1 MIGVDIAAQQKICA
15 YVEWTTAIRGR
26 RRDCALPIQ
35 GRQGYAP
42 PTRSSVAYLLR
53 LPRPNRNKRIGRG
66 PMTQRLSRRTFAVAS
81 VAALAAPALV
91 RSALAAD
98 EPLRLRCSLDT
109 APSHLRNVSMR
120 DYLGKVEAAA
130 GGKIKTEM
138 FESGQLYP
146 DLEVGKALIQGQV
159 EMAAPGS
166 WTITGIVSDADC
178 FQLPVLYGQPIDLI
192 HRVIDGKPGQYLN
205 AQIQQ
210 KLRSHVLGPY
220 LDLGFQN
227 WYSANKPVA
236 SLADLKGMKI
246 RNSGGAGQAWRARFL
261 GAIPNTTAWPNVPLA
276 LSQGTFDG
284 LVSSNESLVSAKLW
298 DAGVKFALEDHQFT
312 AEYIPLLSQ
321 AFWTK
326 LSPDLQKLMTD
337 IWAQNIPAYRD
348 NMAAAQTKA
357 RATLEAHGVK
367 FTNPTA
373 EQTAEAR
380 KLMMAEQEQ
389 LAKDIKVAPEMVKL
403 IMAEVGSGS

>member
-1 MIGVDIAAQQKICA
+1 
-15 YVEWTTAIRGR
+15 
-26 RRDCALPIQ
+26 
-35 GRQGYAP
+35 
-42 PTRSSVAYLLR
+42 
-53 LPRPNRNKRIGRG
+53 
-66 PMTQRLSRRTFAVAS
+66 MTQRLSRRSFVTCS
-81 VAALAAPALV
+81 ALASIGAVMAPALI
-91 RSALAAD
+91 RSARAD

-109 APSHLRNVSMR
+109 APSHLRNVSIR
-120 DYLGKVEAAA
+120 DYLGKVEAAS

-159 EMAAPGS
+159 EMAVPGS

-178 FQLPVLYGQPIDLI
+178 FQLPALYGQPIELI

-205 AQIQQ
+205 TQIQQ
-210 KLRSHVLGPY
+210 KLRSHVVGPY

-298 DAGVKFALEDHQFT
+298 DSGVKYALADRQFT
-312 AEYIPLLSQ
+312 AEYIPLMSQ
-321 AFWTK
+321 VFWDK
-326 LSPDLQKLMTD
+326 LSPDLQKIMTD
-337 IWAQNIPAYRD
+337 MWAQNIPAYRA
-348 NMAAAQTKA
+348 NMAAAQAKA
-357 RATLEAHGVK
+357 RTTLEEHGVK
-367 FTNPTA
+367 FSDPTP

-380 KLMMAEQEQ
+380 KLMLVEQDQ

>member
-1 MIGVDIAAQQKICA
+1 M
-15 YVEWTTAIRGR
+15 TLRLT
-26 RRDCALPIQ
+26 RRDF
-35 GRQGYAP
+35 
-42 PTRSSVAYLLR
+42 S
-53 LPRPNRNKRIGRG
+53 
-66 PMTQRLSRRTFAVAS
+66 FASA
-81 VAALAAPALV
+81 AALAAPALI
-91 RSALAAD
+91 RSARAD

-109 APSHLRNVSMR
+109 APSHLRNVSMK
-120 DYLGKVEAAA
+120 DYLGKVEAASN
-130 GGKIKTEM
+130 GKIKTEL

-178 FQLPVLYGQPIDLI
+178 FQLPALYGQPIELI
-192 HRVIDGKPGQYLN
+192 HKVIDGKAGQYLN
-205 AQIQQ
+205 GQIQQ
-210 KLRSHVLGPY
+210 KLRSHVIGPY

-227 WYSANKPVA
+227 WYSSNKPIA

-298 DAGVKFALEDHQFT
+298 DSGVKYSLADRQFV
-312 AEYIPLLSQ
+312 AEYIPMTSQ
-321 AFWTK
+321 VFWDK
-326 LSPDLQKLMTD
+326 LSPDLQKMMTD
-337 IWAQNIPAYRD
+337 IWAQNIPTYRA

-357 RATLEAHGVK
+357 RTTLEEHGVK
-367 FTNPTA
+367 IADPTPDQSAA
-373 EQTAEAR
+373 ER
-380 KLMMAEQEQ
+380 KKMMVEQDQ
-389 LAKDIKVAPEMVKL
+389 LAKDIKVSPEMVKL

>member
-1 MIGVDIAAQQKICA
+1 MPQH
-15 YVEWTTAIRGR
+15 
-26 RRDCALPIQ
+26 
-35 GRQGYAP
+35 
-42 PTRSSVAYLLR
+42 
-53 LPRPNRNKRIGRG
+53 
-66 PMTQRLSRRTFAVAS
+66 LSRRHFALAS
-81 VAALAAPALV
+81 VAALTTPALI
-91 RSALAAD
+91 RAARAD
-98 EPLRLRCSLDT
+98 EPLRLRLSLDT

-120 DYLGKVEAAA
+120 DYLGKVEAASN
-130 GGKIKTEM
+130 GRIKTEM

-178 FQLPVLYGQPIDLI
+178 FQLPILYGQPLDLV
-192 HRVIDGKPGQYLN
+192 HRVIDGKPGQFLN

-220 LDLGFQN
+220 LDLGFLN
-227 WYSANKPVA
+227 WYSANKPVT

-298 DAGVKFALEDHQFT
+298 DSGVKYALEDHQFP
-312 AEYIPLLSQ
+312 AEYIPLVSQ
-321 AFWTK
+321 VFWDK
-326 LSPDLQKLMTD
+326 LAPDLQKTMTD
-337 IWAQNIPAYRD
+337 IWAQNIPTYRA
-348 NMAAAQTKA
+348 NMAAAQIKA
-357 RATLEAHGVK
+357 RTTLEEHGVK
-367 FTNPTA
+367 FTDPTP
-373 EQTAEAR
+373 EQTAAER
-380 KLMMAEQEQ
+380 KRMVAEQEQ
-389 LAKDIKVAPEMVKL
+389 LAKDIKVSPDMVKL
-403 IMAEVGSGS
+403 IMAEAGSGS

>member
-1 MIGVDIAAQQKICA
+1 
-15 YVEWTTAIRGR
+15 
-26 RRDCALPIQ
+26 
-35 GRQGYAP
+35 
-42 PTRSSVAYLLR
+42 
-53 LPRPNRNKRIGRG
+53 
-66 PMTQRLSRRTFAVAS
+66 MTQRLSRRSFAIAS
-81 VAALAAPALV
+81 VAAIAAPAFV
-91 RSALAAD
+91 RSARAD
-98 EPLRLRCSLDT
+98 EPLRLRLSLDT
-109 APSHLRNVSMR
+109 APSHLRNVSLK
-120 DYLGKVEAAA
+120 DYLGKVEAASN
-130 GGKIKTEM
+130 GKIKTEI

-192 HRVIDGKPGQYLN
+192 HRIIDGKPGQYLN
-205 AQIQQ
+205 GQIQQ

-227 WYSANKPVA
+227 WYSSNKPIA

-298 DAGVKFALEDHQFT
+298 DAGVKFAIEDHQWI
-312 AEYIPLLSQ
+312 AVYIPLLSQ
-321 AFWTK
+321 VFWDK
-326 LSPDLQKLMTD
+326 LSPDQQKMMSEL
-337 IWAQNIPAYRD
+337 WVQNVPTYRA

-357 RATLEAHGVK
+357 RGTLQEHGIK
-367 FTNPTA
+367 FSDPTA
-373 EQTAEAR
+373 EENAAQR
-380 KLMMAEQEQ
+380 KKMMAEQDQ
-389 LAKDIKVAPEMVKL
+389 VAKDIKVSPEMVKL
-403 IMAEVGSGS
+403 IMAEAGNGS

>member
-1 MIGVDIAAQQKICA
+1 MGGF
-15 YVEWTTAIRGR
+15 E
-26 RRDCALPIQ
+26 
-35 GRQGYAP
+35 
-42 PTRSSVAYLLR
+42 
-53 LPRPNRNKRIGRG
+53 
-66 PMTQRLSRRTFAVAS
+66 MTQRLSRRHFAFAS
-81 VAALAAPALV
+81 VGVLAAPALL
-91 RSALAAD
+91 RSARAD

-109 APSHLRNVSMR
+109 APSHLRNVSMK

-130 GGKIKTEM
+130 EGKIKTEM

-178 FQLPVLYGQPIDLI
+178 FQLPVLYGQPLELI

-227 WYSANKPVA
+227 WYSSNKQVA
-236 SLADLKGMKI
+236 SLEDLKGMKI

-298 DAGVKFALEDHQFT
+298 DSGVKYALEDHQFI

-321 AFWTK
+321 VFWDK
-326 LSPDLQKLMTD
+326 LTPDQQKMMTD
-337 IWAQNIPAYRD
+337 LWAQNVPTYRA

-357 RATLEAHGVK
+357 RATLEEHGVK
-367 FTNPTA
+367 FSDPTA
-373 EQTAEAR
+373 AQNAEQR
-380 KLMMAEQEQ
+380 KRMVAEQEQ
-389 LAKDIKVAPEMVKL
+389 MAKEIKVSPDMVKL
-403 IMAEVGSGS
+403 IMAEASSGS

>member
-1 MIGVDIAAQQKICA
+1 MK
-15 YVEWTTAIRGR
+15 
-26 RRDCALPIQ
+26 
-35 GRQGYAP
+35 
-42 PTRSSVAYLLR
+42 
-53 LPRPNRNKRIGRG
+53 
-66 PMTQRLSRRTFAVAS
+66 
-81 VAALAAPALV
+81 
-91 RSALAAD
+91 
-98 EPLRLRCSLDT
+98 
-109 APSHLRNVSMR
+109 
-120 DYLGKVEAAA
+120 DYLGKVEAASN
-130 GGKIKTEM
+130 GKIKTEV

-205 AQIQQ
+205 GQIQQ

-227 WYSANKPVA
+227 WYSSNKPIA

-284 LVSSNESLVSAKLW
+284 LVQFERKPGQRQTLGLRRQIRAGGSPVHRRIHSA
-298 DAGVKFALEDHQFT
+298 AEPGVLGQALARPAEDDDRHLG
-312 AEYIPLLSQ
+312 AER
-321 AFWTK
+321 
-326 LSPDLQKLMTD
+326 PDLPRQHGRRPD
-337 IWAQNIPAYRD
+337 QGAHHAGR
-348 NMAAAQTKA
+348 A
-357 RATLEAHGVK
+357 RHQVLRSDRRSRA
-367 FTNPTA
+367 PRS
-373 EQTAEAR
+373 AR
-380 KLMMAEQEQ
+380 R
-389 LAKDIKVAPEMVKL
+389 
-403 IMAEVGSGS
+403 

>member
-1 MIGVDIAAQQKICA
+1 
-15 YVEWTTAIRGR
+15 
-26 RRDCALPIQ
+26 
-35 GRQGYAP
+35 
-42 PTRSSVAYLLR
+42 
-53 LPRPNRNKRIGRG
+53 
-66 PMTQRLSRRTFAVAS
+66 MTLRLSRRDFAFAS
-81 VAALAAPALV
+81 VAALAAPALI
-91 RSALAAD
+91 RSARAD

-109 APSHLRNVSMR
+109 APSHLRNVSIK

-130 GGKIKTEM
+130 GGKIKTEL

-166 WTITGIVSDADC
+166 WTITGIVPDADC
-178 FQLPVLYGQPIDLI
+178 FQLPALYGQPIELI

-210 KLRSHVLGPY
+210 RLRSHVVGPY

-227 WYSANKPVA
+227 WYISNKPIA

-298 DAGVKFALEDHQFT
+298 DSGVKYSLAG
-312 AEYIPLLSQ
+312 
-321 AFWTK
+321 
-326 LSPDLQKLMTD
+326 SPVHRRIHSDD
-337 IWAQNIPAYRD
+337 S
-348 NMAAAQTKA
+348 A
-357 RATLEAHGVK
+357 RC
-367 FTNPTA
+367 
-373 EQTAEAR
+373 
-380 KLMMAEQEQ
+380 
-389 LAKDIKVAPEMVKL
+389 
-403 IMAEVGSGS
+403 SGTSSRPICRR

>member
-1 MIGVDIAAQQKICA
+1 
-15 YVEWTTAIRGR
+15 
-26 RRDCALPIQ
+26 
-35 GRQGYAP
+35 
-42 PTRSSVAYLLR
+42 
-53 LPRPNRNKRIGRG
+53 
-66 PMTQRLSRRTFAVAS
+66 MTQRLSRRDFAFAS
-81 VAALAAPALV
+81 VAALAAPALI
-91 RSALAAD
+91 RAARAD

-109 APSHLRNVSMR
+109 APSHLRNVSMK
-120 DYLGKVEAAA
+120 DYLGKVEAASN
-130 GGKIKTEM
+130 GKIKTEL

-146 DLEVGKALIQGQV
+146 DLEVGKALIQGQL

-178 FQLPVLYGQPIDLI
+178 FQLPALYGQPIELI
-192 HRVIDGKPGQYLN
+192 HKVIDGKPGQYLN
-205 AQIQQ
+205 TEIQK
-210 KLRSHVLGPY
+210 KLRSHVIGPY

-227 WYSANKPVA
+227 WYSSNKPIA

-298 DAGVKFALEDHQFT
+298 DSGVKYSLADRQFV
-312 AEYIPLLSQ
+312 AEYIPMTSQ
-321 AFWTK
+321 VFWDK
-326 LSPDLQKLMTD
+326 LTPDLQKMMTD
-337 IWAQNIPAYRD
+337 IWAQNIPTYRA

-357 RATLEAHGVK
+357 RTTLEGHGVK
-367 FTNPTA
+367 IADPTPEQIAAARKQMLA
-373 EQTAEAR
+373 EQD
-380 KLMMAEQEQ
+380 Q
-389 LAKDIKVAPEMVKL
+389 LAKEIKVAPDLVKL

>member
-1 MIGVDIAAQQKICA
+1 
-15 YVEWTTAIRGR
+15 
-26 RRDCALPIQ
+26 
-35 GRQGYAP
+35 
-42 PTRSSVAYLLR
+42 
-53 LPRPNRNKRIGRG
+53 
-66 PMTQRLSRRTFAVAS
+66 MTQRLSRRDFAFAS
-81 VAALAAPALV
+81 VAALTAPALIRV
-91 RSALAAD
+91 ARAD

-109 APSHLRNVSMR
+109 APSHLRNVSVR
-120 DYLGKVEAAA
+120 DFLGKVEAAS
-130 GGKIKTEM
+130 GGKIKTEL

-178 FQLPVLYGQPIDLI
+178 FQLPALYGQPIELI
-192 HRVIDGKPGQYLN
+192 HKVIDGKAGQYLN
-205 AQIQQ
+205 GQIQQ

-298 DAGVKFALEDHQFT
+298 DAGVKFALEDHQFI
-312 AEYIPLLSQ
+312 AEYIPLVSQ
-321 AFWTK
+321 VFWDK
-326 LSPDLQKLMTD
+326 LAPDQQKMLTD
-337 IWAQNIPAYRD
+337 LWAQNVPTYRA
-348 NMAAAQTKA
+348 NMVAAQIKA
-357 RATLEAHGVK
+357 RKTLEEHGIK
-367 FTNPTA
+367 FSDPTA
-373 EQTAEAR
+373 DQTAAER
-380 KLMMAEQEQ
+380 KRMVAEQDQ
-389 LAKDIKVAPEMVKL
+389 VAKDIKVSPDMVKL
-403 IMAEVGSGS
+403 IMAEAGSGS

>member
-1 MIGVDIAAQQKICA
+1 MAQRIS
-15 YVEWTTAIRGR
+15 
-26 RRDCALPIQ
+26 RRD
-35 GRQGYAP
+35 
-42 PTRSSVAYLLR
+42 
-53 LPRPNRNKRIGRG
+53 
-66 PMTQRLSRRTFAVAS
+66 FAFVSA
-81 VAALAAPALV
+81 AALAAPALI
-91 RSALAAD
+91 RSARAD

-109 APSHLRNVSMR
+109 APSHLRNVSMK
-120 DYLGKVEAAA
+120 DYLGKVEAASN
-130 GGKIKTEM
+130 GKIKTEL

-178 FQLPVLYGQPIDLI
+178 FQLPALYGQPIELI
-192 HRVIDGKPGQYLN
+192 HKVIDGKAGAYLN
-205 AQIQQ
+205 AEIQK
-210 KLRSHVLGPY
+210 KLRSHVIGPY

-227 WYSANKPVA
+227 WYSSNKPIA
-236 SLADLKGMKI
+236 SLTDLKGMKI

-298 DAGVKFALEDHQFT
+298 DSGVKYSLQDRQFV
-312 AEYIPLLSQ
+312 AEYIPMTSQ
-321 AFWTK
+321 VFWDK
-326 LSPDLQKLMTD
+326 LSPELQKTMTD
-337 IWAQNIPAYRD
+337 IWAQNVPAYRA

-357 RATLEAHGVK
+357 RGILEEHGVK
-367 FTNPTA
+367 MADPTA
-373 EQTAEAR
+373 EQTATAR
-380 KLMMAEQEQ
+380 KQMLAEQDQ
-389 LAKDIKVAPEMVKL
+389 LAKDIKVSPEMVKL

>member
-1 MIGVDIAAQQKICA
+1 
-15 YVEWTTAIRGR
+15 
-26 RRDCALPIQ
+26 
-35 GRQGYAP
+35 
-42 PTRSSVAYLLR
+42 
-53 LPRPNRNKRIGRG
+53 
-66 PMTQRLSRRTFAVAS
+66 MTQRLSRRSFASS
-81 VAALAAPALV
+81 VALASIGAVMAPALIRSV
-91 RSALAAD
+91 RAD

-109 APSHLRNVSMR
+109 APSHLRNVSVR
-120 DYLGKVEAAA
+120 DYLGKVEAAS
-130 GGKIKTEM
+130 GGKIKTET

-159 EMAAPGS
+159 EMAVPGS

-178 FQLPVLYGQPIDLI
+178 FQLPALYGQPIELI

-205 AQIQQ
+205 TQIQQ
-210 KLRSHVLGPY
+210 KLRSHVVGPY

-298 DAGVKFALEDHQFT
+298 DSGVKYALADRQFT
-312 AEYIPLLSQ
+312 AEYIPLMSQ
-321 AFWTK
+321 VFWDK
-326 LSPDLQKLMTD
+326 LSPDLQKIMTD
-337 IWAQNIPAYRD
+337 MWAQNIPAYRA
-348 NMAAAQTKA
+348 NMAAAQAKA
-357 RATLEAHGVK
+357 RTTLEEHGVK
-367 FTNPTA
+367 FSDPTP
-373 EQTAEAR
+373 EQTAQAR
-380 KLMMAEQEQ
+380 KLMLVEQDQ
-389 LAKDIKVAPEMVKL
+389 VAKDIKVAPEMVKL

>member
-1 MIGVDIAAQQKICA
+1 MAPRL
-15 YVEWTTAIRGR
+15 T
-26 RRDCALPIQ
+26 RRD
-35 GRQGYAP
+35 
-42 PTRSSVAYLLR
+42 
-53 LPRPNRNKRIGRG
+53 
-66 PMTQRLSRRTFAVAS
+66 FAFAS
-81 VAALAAPALV
+81 MAALAAPALI
-91 RSALAAD
+91 RSARAD

-109 APSHLRNVSMR
+109 APSHLRNVSVR
-120 DYLGKVEAAA
+120 DFLGKVEAAA
-130 GGKIKTEM
+130 GGKIKTEL

-178 FQLPVLYGQPIDLI
+178 FQLPALYGQPIELI
-192 HRVIDGKPGQYLN
+192 HKVIDGKPGQYLN
-205 AQIQQ
+205 TQIQQ
-210 KLRSHVLGPY
+210 KLRSHVIGPY

-227 WYSANKPVA
+227 WYSSNKPIA

-298 DAGVKFALEDHQFT
+298 DSGVKYSLADRQFV
-312 AEYIPLLSQ
+312 AEYIPMTSQ
-321 AFWTK
+321 VFWDK
-326 LSPDLQKLMTD
+326 LSPDLQKMMTD
-337 IWAQNIPAYRD
+337 IWAQNIPTYRA

-357 RATLEAHGVK
+357 RTTLEEHGVK
-367 FTNPTA
+367 IADPTDAQTAAARKQMLA
-373 EQTAEAR
+373 EQD
-380 KLMMAEQEQ
+380 Q
-389 LAKDIKVAPEMVKL
+389 LAKDIKVSPEMVKL

>member
-1 MIGVDIAAQQKICA
+1 
-15 YVEWTTAIRGR
+15 
-26 RRDCALPIQ
+26 
-35 GRQGYAP
+35 
-42 PTRSSVAYLLR
+42 
-53 LPRPNRNKRIGRG
+53 
-66 PMTQRLSRRTFAVAS
+66 MTQRLSRRDFALAS
-81 VAALAAPALV
+81 VAALAAPALI
-91 RSALAAD
+91 RSARAD

-109 APSHLRNVSMR
+109 APSHLRNVSMK
-120 DYLGKVEAAA
+120 DYLGKVEAASN
-130 GGKIKTEM
+130 GKIKTEL

-178 FQLPVLYGQPIDLI
+178 FQLPALYGQPIELI
-192 HRVIDGKPGQYLN
+192 HKVIDGKPGQYLN
-205 AQIQQ
+205 TEIQQ
-210 KLRSHVLGPY
+210 KLRSHVIGPY

-227 WYSANKPVA
+227 WYSSNKPIA

-298 DAGVKFALEDHQFT
+298 DSGVKYSLADRQFV
-312 AEYIPLLSQ
+312 AEYIPMTSQ
-321 AFWTK
+321 VFWDK
-326 LSPDLQKLMTD
+326 LTPDLQKMMTD
-337 IWAQNIPAYRD
+337 IWAQNIPTYRT

-357 RATLEAHGVK
+357 RTTLEEHGIK
-367 FTNPTA
+367 IADPTPEQIAAARKQMLA
-373 EQTAEAR
+373 EQD
-380 KLMMAEQEQ
+380 Q
-389 LAKDIKVAPEMVKL
+389 LAKDIKVSPDMVKL

>member
-1 MIGVDIAAQQKICA
+1 
-15 YVEWTTAIRGR
+15 
-26 RRDCALPIQ
+26 
-35 GRQGYAP
+35 
-42 PTRSSVAYLLR
+42 
-53 LPRPNRNKRIGRG
+53 
-66 PMTQRLSRRTFAVAS
+66 MTQRLSRRDFAFAS
-81 VAALAAPALV
+81 VAALAAPALI
-91 RSALAAD
+91 RSARAD

-109 APSHLRNVSMR
+109 APSHLRNVSMK
-120 DYLGKVEAAA
+120 DYLGKVEAASN
-130 GGKIKTEM
+130 GKIKTEL

-146 DLEVGKALIQGQV
+146 DLEVGKALIQGQL

-178 FQLPVLYGQPIDLI
+178 FQLPVLYGQPIELI
-192 HRVIDGKPGQYLN
+192 HKVIDGKAGQYLN
-205 AQIQQ
+205 GQIQQ
-210 KLRSHVLGPY
+210 KLRSHVIGPY

-227 WYSANKPVA
+227 WYSSNKPIA

-298 DAGVKFALEDHQFT
+298 DSGVKYSLQDRQFV
-312 AEYIPLLSQ
+312 AEYIPMTSQ
-321 AFWTK
+321 VFWDK
-326 LSPDLQKLMTD
+326 LSPDLQKMMTD
-337 IWAQNIPAYRD
+337 IWAQNIPTYRT

-357 RATLEAHGVK
+357 RGTLEEHGVK
-367 FTNPTA
+367 MADPTPEQSAA
-373 EQTAEAR
+373 ER
-380 KLMMAEQEQ
+380 KKMMVEQDQ
-389 LAKDIKVAPEMVKL
+389 LAKDIKVDPEMVKL

>member
-1 MIGVDIAAQQKICA
+1 
-15 YVEWTTAIRGR
+15 
-26 RRDCALPIQ
+26 
-35 GRQGYAP
+35 
-42 PTRSSVAYLLR
+42 
-53 LPRPNRNKRIGRG
+53 
-66 PMTQRLSRRTFAVAS
+66 MTQRLSRRSF
-81 VAALAAPALV
+81 ALASMGAAMAPALI
-91 RSALAAD
+91 RSASAD

-109 APSHLRNVSMR
+109 APSHLRNASIR
-120 DYLGKVEAAA
+120 DYLGKVEAAS

-205 AQIQQ
+205 TQIQQ
-210 KLRSHVLGPY
+210 KLRSHVVGPY

-236 SLADLKGMKI
+236 RLDDLKGMKI

-284 LVSSNESLVSAKLW
+284 LVSSHESLASAKLW
-298 DAGVKFALEDHQFT
+298 DSGVKYALEDHQFT
-312 AEYIPLLSQ
+312 AEYIPLMSQ
-321 AFWTK
+321 LFWDK
-326 LSPDLQKLMTD
+326 LTPDQQKMMTEL
-337 IWAQNIPAYRD
+337 WAQNIPTYRAS
-348 NMAAAQTKA
+348 MAAAQTKA
-357 RATLEAHGVK
+357 RATLQEHGVK
-367 FTNPTA
+367 FSEPTA
-373 EQTAEAR
+373 EENAAER
-380 KLMMAEQEQ
+380 KLMMVEQEQ
-389 LAKDIKVAPEMVKL
+389 VAKDIKISPEMVKL